1 MTFTKYHSDV
11 FYGALAAVA
20 MIAPILLVLASGT
33 LPEGLQRG
41 EVIVFGHG
49 VILAVVVAAMVVRA
63 AYALGFNKALKIAVS
78 EPNYFVTA

>member
-78 EPNYFVTA
+78 EPNYSVTA

>member
-33 LPEGLQRG
+33 LPEGLLRG

>member
-11 FYGALAAVA
+11 FYAALAGVA
-20 MIAPILLVLASGT
+20 MLAPILLVLASGT
-33 LPEGLQRG
+33 LPEGVQRG

-49 VILAVVVAAMVVRA
+49 VILAGVVAAMVVRA

-78 EPNYFVTA
+78 EPNYSVTA

>member
-20 MIAPILLVLASGT
+20 MIAPIILVLASGT

-78 EPNYFVTA
+78 EPNYLVTA

>member
-1 MTFTKYHSDV
+1 MNFTKYHSDF
-11 FYGALAAVA
+11 FYAALAAVA
-20 MIAPILLVLASGT
+20 MIGPILLVLASGT

-78 EPNYFVTA
+78 EPNYPVTA

>member
-20 MIAPILLVLASGT
+20 MIAPIILVLASGT

>member
-33 LPEGLQRG
+33 LPEGLGQRG
-41 EVIVFGHG
+41 DLIVYGHG
-49 VILAVVVAAMVVRA
+49 VLLAVLATALVLRT
-63 AYALGFNKALKIAVS
+63 LGFSKAFKIAVS
-78 EPNYFVTA
+78 EPKHSVTA

>member
-11 FYGALAAVA
+11 FYASLAGVA
-20 MIAPILLVLASGT
+20 MLAPILLVLASGT

-49 VILAVVVAAMVVRA
+49 AILAVVVAAMVVRA

-78 EPNYFVTA
+78 DPNYPVTA

>member
-20 MIAPILLVLASGT
+20 MIAPIILVLAAGT

-41 EVIVFGHG
+41 EVIVFGYG
-49 VILAVVVAAMVVRA
+49 VILAVVAAAMIVRA

-78 EPNYFVTA
+78 EPNHPVTA

>member
-11 FYGALAAVA
+11 FYGALTGVA
-20 MIAPILLVLASGT
+20 MLAPILLVLASGT
-33 LPEGLQRG
+33 LPEGVQRG

-78 EPNYFVTA
+78 EPNYPVTA

>member
-20 MIAPILLVLASGT
+20 MIAPIILVLAAGT

-41 EVIVFGHG
+41 DVIVFGQG
-49 VILAVVVAAMVVRA
+49 VILVVVAAAMVVRA
-63 AYALGFNKALKIAVS
+63 AYALGFNKALKISVS
-78 EPNYFVTA
+78 EPHYSGTV

>member
-11 FYGALAAVA
+11 FYAALAAVA
-20 MIAPILLVLASGT
+20 MLAPILLVVASGT
-33 LPEGLQRG
+33 LPEGLERG

-78 EPNYFVTA
+78 EPNYSVTA

>member
-11 FYGALAAVA
+11 FYAALAAVA
-20 MIAPILLVLASGT
+20 MLAPILLVLASGT
-33 LPEGLQRG
+33 LPEGLERG

-49 VILAVVVAAMVVRA
+49 VILAVVATAMVVRA

-78 EPNYFVTA
+78 ESNYPVTA

>member
-1 MTFTKYHSDV
+1 MTFTKYHSDF
-11 FYGALAAVA
+11 FYAALAAVA
-20 MIAPILLVLASGT
+20 MLAPILLVLASGR

-49 VILAVVVAAMVVRA
+49 VILAVVAAAIVVRA

-78 EPNYFVTA
+78 ESNYPVTA

>member
-41 EVIVFGHG
+41 KVIVFGHG

>member
-78 EPNYFVTA
+78 EPNYLVTA